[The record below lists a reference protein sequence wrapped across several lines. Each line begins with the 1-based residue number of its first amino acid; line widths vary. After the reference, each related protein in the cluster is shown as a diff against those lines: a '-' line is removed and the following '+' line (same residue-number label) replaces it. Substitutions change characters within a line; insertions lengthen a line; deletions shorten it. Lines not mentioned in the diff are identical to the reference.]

1 MTGRCLS
8 LVTPDA
14 ERTMCT
20 YLGAAAQLR
29 PEDVD
34 TAHLRRARVTYL
46 EGFLWDTP
54 DAELTLGEVMA
65 QVHRSGGVV
74 ALSLSDPF
82 CVERHGEAFRRLLGN
97 QVDVLFAN
105 EAEITLLLGVDE
117 VDAAAEAI
125 RPLGI
130 LAALTRGAKGSTVVK
145 DDERVD
151 VEARPVDK
159 VVDVTGAGD
168 LYAAGFLHG
177 LTHGMDL
184 ATCARLAS
192 LAASEIISHL
202 GARPEVPLRPLAQD
216 AGLLP

>member
-29 PEDVD
+29 TEDIDV
-34 TAHLRRARVTYL
+34 TIPGNATVTYL
-46 EGFLWDTP
+46 EGFLWDIP
-54 DAELTLGEVMA
+54 DAEATLGRAMEVA
-65 QVHRSGGVV
+65 HRSGGLV

-82 CVERHGEAFRRLLGN
+82 CVERHGDTFRRLIGN
-97 QVDVLFAN
+97 QVDIVFAN
-105 EAEITLLLGVDE
+105 EVEITLLLGVED
-117 VDAAAEAI
+117 VHAAAEAI

-130 LAALTRGAKGSTVVK
+130 LAALTCGAEGSVVVK
-145 DDERVD
+145 GDESTRVD
-151 VEARPVDK
+151 AYPVEK

-177 LTHGMDL
+177 LTHGADL
-184 ATCARLAS
+184 HTCAQLAS

-202 GARPEVPLRPLAQD
+202 GARPEVPLLPLAQE
-216 AGLLP
+216 AGLLR